1 MFFAGLVVYYAV
13 KSQGWKRRKEIKR
26 ALMHTSNWQ
35 QNILIVWG
43 VSGILI
49 VAATAWGHS
58 DLDPRQ
64 SIPSKWETYTLNV
77 PTETEVPTVQVR
89 LLVPRDF
96 EIEMIE
102 HSPLWQITRSRD
114 ERGYIREVTW
124 SGSSIPPQTFA
135 EFKLLVRNP
144 AAPGTSLWKIEQYYQ
159 DGNVAT
165 WEAQTQIVPQASMG
179 GTQRAEEAWR
189 AAQVA
194 TTVSLV
200 AIGIS
205 VTLIIVTTIGIMQRS
220 RSQKSDELS

>member
-1 MFFAGLVVYYAV
+1 
-13 KSQGWKRRKEIKR
+13 
-26 ALMHTSNWQ
+26 MHTPYWQ
-35 QNILIVWG
+35 QNMYIVWG
-43 VSGILI
+43 VSGILLL
-49 VAATAWGHS
+49 ATTAWGHS

-64 SIPSKWETYTLNV
+64 SIPNKWETYTLNV

-102 HSPLWQITRSRD
+102 HSTLWQITRSRD

-124 SGSSIPPQTFA
+124 SGSSIPSQTFA

-144 AAPGTSLWKIEQYYQ
+144 ATPGTSLWKIEQYYQ

>member
-1 MFFAGLVVYYAV
+1 
-13 KSQGWKRRKEIKR
+13 
-26 ALMHTSNWQ
+26 MHTSSWQ
-35 QNILIVWG
+35 RGASMVWG
-43 VSGILI
+43 ILGILLL
-49 VAATAWGHS
+49 VTTAWGHS

-64 SIPSKWETYTLNV
+64 SIPNKWETYTLNV

-144 AAPGTSLWKIEQYYQ
+144 ATPGTSLWKIEQSYQ

-165 WEAQTQIVPQASMG
+165 WEAQTQIVPQASVG
-179 GTQRAEEAWR
+179 GAQRAEEAWR

-200 AIGIS
+200 AIGVSI
-205 VTLIIVTTIGIMQRS
+205 TLIIVTAISIVQGGRGHGREEQP
-220 RSQKSDELS
+220 

>member
-1 MFFAGLVVYYAV
+1 
-13 KSQGWKRRKEIKR
+13 
-26 ALMHTSNWQ
+26 MHAPSWQ
-35 QNILIVWG
+35 QNIRILWG
-43 VSGILI
+43 LSGILLLT
-49 VAATAWGHS
+49 ATAWGHS

-64 SIPSKWETYTLNV
+64 SIPNKWETYMLNV
-77 PTETEVPTVQVR
+77 PTETEVPTIRVR

-102 HSPLWQITRSRD
+102 HSPLWQITTSRD

-144 AAPGTSLWKIEQYYQ
+144 ASPGTSLWKIEQYYQ
-159 DGNVAT
+159 DGNVTT
-165 WEAQTQIVPQASMG
+165 WEAQTQIVPPASMG
-179 GTQRAEEAWR
+179 GAQRAEEAWR

-200 AIGIS
+200 ALGIS
-205 VTLIIVTTIGIMQRS
+205 VTLIIVTAMGIVQS
-220 RSQKSDELS
+220 GRSQRQDEQS

>member
-1 MFFAGLVVYYAV
+1 MQTP
-13 KSQGWKRRKEIKR
+13 S
-26 ALMHTSNWQ
+26 WQ
-35 QNILIVWG
+35 QNTRILWG
-43 VSGILI
+43 VSGILLL
-49 VAATAWGHS
+49 AAIAWGHS

-64 SIPSKWETYTLNV
+64 SIPNKWETYTLNV
-77 PTETEVPTVQVR
+77 PTETAVPTVQVR

-144 AAPGTSLWKIEQYYQ
+144 TVPGTFLWKIEQYYQ
-159 DGNVAT
+159 DGSVAT
-165 WEAQTQIVPQASMG
+165 WEAQTQIVPQANVG

-200 AIGIS
+200 AIGVS
-205 VTLIIVTTIGIMQRS
+205 VTLIIVTAIGIVQS
-220 RSQKSDELS
+220 GRSQRQDEQS

>member
-1 MFFAGLVVYYAV
+1 MDMT
-13 KSQGWKRRKEIKR
+13 SWQRKTII
-26 ALMHTSNWQ
+26 ACGVWYLCILTS
-35 QNILIVWG
+35 
-43 VSGILI
+43 
-49 VAATAWGHS
+49 TTWGHS

-64 SIPSKWETYTLNV
+64 SIPNKWETYTLNV
-77 PTETEVPTVQVR
+77 PTETAVPTVQVR

-114 ERGYIREVTW
+114 ERGYIQEVTW

-144 AAPGTSLWKIEQYYQ
+144 ATPGTSLWKIEQSYQ

-165 WEAQTQIVPQASMG
+165 WEAQTQIVPQASVG
-179 GTQRAEEAWR
+179 GAQRAEEAWR

-200 AIGIS
+200 AIGVS
-205 VTLIIVTTIGIMQRS
+205 VTLIIVTTIGIVQGGRS
-220 RSQKSDELS
+220 HGREEQS

>member
-1 MFFAGLVVYYAV
+1 MVSWQRGAVIAGV
-13 KSQGWKRRKEIKR
+13 
-26 ALMHTSNWQ
+26 
-35 QNILIVWG
+35 VWG
-43 VSGILI
+43 LLI
-49 VAATAWGHS
+49 SLAATAWGHS
-58 DLDPRQ
+58 DLDQRQ
-64 SIPSKWETYTLNV
+64 SIPNKWETYTLNV
-77 PTETEVPTVQVR
+77 PTETDVPTVQVR

-102 HSPLWQITRSRD
+102 HSPLWQITRARD
-114 ERGYIREVTW
+114 ERGYIQEVTW

-144 AAPGTSLWKIEQYYQ
+144 ATPGISLWKIEQYSQ

-165 WEAQTQIVPQASMG
+165 WEAQTQIVPPASVG

-200 AIGIS
+200 AIGVS
-205 VTLIIVTTIGIMQRS
+205 VTLIIVTAIGIVQS
-220 RSQKSDELS
+220 GRSQGREEQS

>member
-1 MFFAGLVVYYAV
+1 
-13 KSQGWKRRKEIKR
+13 
-26 ALMHTSNWQ
+26 MHTPSWP
-35 QNILIVWG
+35 QNTLILGG
-43 VSGILI
+43 VLGILI
-49 VAATAWGHS
+49 LGATAWGHS

-64 SIPSKWETYTLNV
+64 SIPNKWETYTLNV

-144 AAPGTSLWKIEQYYQ
+144 TATGTSVWKIEQYYQ

-165 WEAQTQIVPQASMG
+165 WEAQTQIVPQASVG
-179 GTQRAEEAWR
+179 GAQRAEEAWR

-200 AIGIS
+200 AIGVS
-205 VTLIIVTTIGIMQRS
+205 VILIIVTAIGIVQS
-220 RSQKSDELS
+220 GRSQRQDEQS

>member
-1 MFFAGLVVYYAV
+1 
-13 KSQGWKRRKEIKR
+13 
-26 ALMHTSNWQ
+26 MHTPSWQ
-35 QNILIVWG
+35 QHTLMLWG
-43 VSGILI
+43 VSGLLLL
-49 VAATAWGHS
+49 AATAWGHS

-64 SIPSKWETYTLNV
+64 SIPNKWETYTLNV
-77 PTETEVPTVQVR
+77 PTETEVPTVQMR

-102 HSPLWQITRSRD
+102 HSPLWQITRARD

-144 AAPGTSLWKIEQYYQ
+144 ATPGTYLWKIEQYYQ

-165 WEAQTQIVPQASMG
+165 WEAQTQIVPPASVG

-200 AIGIS
+200 AIGVSI
-205 VTLIIVTTIGIMQRS
+205 TLIIVTAISIVQGGRGQGREE
-220 RSQKSDELS
+220 RP

>member
-1 MFFAGLVVYYAV
+1 
-13 KSQGWKRRKEIKR
+13 
-26 ALMHTSNWQ
+26 MHTPHWQ
-35 QNILIVWG
+35 QNIRIVWG
-43 VSGILI
+43 VWGILLL
-49 VAATAWGHS
+49 AATAWGHS

-64 SIPSKWETYTLNV
+64 SIPNKWETYTLNV
-77 PTETEVPTVQVR
+77 PTETEVPTVRVH

-144 AAPGTSLWKIEQYYQ
+144 ASPGTSLWKIEQYYQ

-165 WEAQTQIVPQASMG
+165 WEAQTQIVPQASLG
-179 GTQRAEEAWR
+179 GAQRAEEAWR

-200 AIGIS
+200 AIGIA
-205 VTLIIVTTIGIMQRS
+205 VTLIIVTAIGIVQSS
-220 RSQKSDELS
+220 RSQR